1 MSKFM
6 QWLYRKK
13 IEREM
18 NKSADRI
25 NVEKIRTWIKEVEA
39 EADTQKEQDK
49 MEAMTRR
56 LMEDVENR
64 VLER

>member
-1 MSKFM
+1 MNEFRK
-6 QWLYRKK
+6 WLDGKK

-18 NKSADRI
+18 NKSADKI

-39 EADTQKEQDK
+39 EADTQEERDK

-56 LMEDVENR
+56 LMEDIENR
-64 VLER
+64 IMER